1 MEAERTARTWHDQL
15 LALTPFAP
23 LLAKHVARTA
33 DEPNELWSRLGAEL
47 KKPRT
52 LDELHQALGRA
63 LELIDD
69 DTGSKAPARGAT
81 TDRETSELK
90 RALKHASTPATR
102 SYAGSSG
109 WVSAAASSLTG

>member
-1 MEAERTARTWHDQL
+1 MRAAEGHPLEERYWLVEAERTARTWHEQL

-23 LLAKHVARTA
+23 LLEKHVAQTV
-33 DEPNELWSRLGAEL
+33 DEPNELWSRLGVEL

-69 DTGSKAPARGAT
+69 
-81 TDRETSELK
+81 ETEK
-90 RALKHASTPATR
+90 WGKVIRAANIRAE
-102 SYAGSSG
+102 
-109 WVSAAASSLTG
+109 